1 MAFVRRFHNSHRY
14 HYEISDLNT
23 PFLLMHPLIQKLEI
37 QLNKEVEKK
46 CEGIEVTLDLVRQ
59 IGPEVTQLQGLKKL
73 SPSVLKKTKI
83 TQFFEVRGE
92 QAIGD
97 NER

>member
-1 MAFVRRFHNSHRY
+1 
-14 HYEISDLNT
+14 
-23 PFLLMHPLIQKLEI
+23 MHPLIQKLEI

-46 CEGIEVTLDLVRQ
+46 CEGIEVTLDLVSH
-59 IGPEVTQLQGLKKL
+59 IGPEVTPLQGLKKL
-73 SPSVLKKTKI
+73 GPSVWKETKI